1 MAEKLYVKQNIRAD
15 KSDGFARPNVD
26 VDGRTEKTIVS
37 KNGEYVI
44 FVVDLGVK
52 GTYTCV
58 FAVKTLKGFNKN
70 PLAVDETGKEFVKE
84 NMTMHYPASAKEEPT
99 WHDIVASEELPKQ
112 TAAEKK
118 AAKLAAKELQTA

>member
-44 FVVDLGVK
+44 FVIDLGAK

-58 FAVKTLKGFNKN
+58 FAVKTLKGFGKN
-70 PLAVDETGKEFVKE
+70 PIAVDETGKEFVKE

-99 WHDIVASEELPKQ
+99 WHDVVAVDEPAKL
-112 TAAEKK
+112 TAAQKK
-118 AAKLAAKELQTA
+118 AAKLALESVPA